1 VLSANN
7 TEKNAVADLYAYDPF
22 GVNHLKGADRQP
34 ITQAYQGD
42 GLFLLFPGVTINDA
56 PAIPGNSIV
65 EFRLKNDRFDSNVPE
80 VNPVGTPPPPE
91 PSVPPPWVLPRS
103 DPFDQYLGPQPSG
116 LIWVG
121 TWKYG
126 IEVTSTPGQLKVTL
140 PQWVMDLLRRGAYI
154 YSLDIA
160 EPKLRERRQTLAEG
174 TIQIEYGANAPHPD
188 VPYRESAYRYNFILG
203 RLS

>member
-1 VLSANN
+1 M
-7 TEKNAVADLYAYDPF
+7 ADQHAYDPF
-22 GVNHLKGADRQP
+22 GVNHLKGVDRQP
-34 ITQAYQGD
+34 ITAAYQGD
-42 GLFLLFPGVTINDA
+42 GLFLLFPGVTIHDA

-80 VNPVGTPPPPE
+80 TNPVGKPPTPPPP
-91 PSVPPPWVLPRS
+91 PPPPWVLPRE
-103 DPFDQYLGPQPSG
+103 PVDQYLGPQPSG

-121 TWKYG
+121 TWHEG
-126 IEVTSTPGQLKVTL
+126 IETTSTPGQLKVTL
-140 PQWVMDLLRRGAYI
+140 PQWVMDFLRRGAYI

-160 EPKLRERRQTLAEG
+160 ELELAEHRQTLMEG

-188 VPYRESAYRYNFILG
+188 VPYRNSAYRYNFILG

>member
-1 VLSANN
+1 M
-7 TEKNAVADLYAYDPF
+7 ADLHAYDPF

-42 GLFLLFPGVTINDA
+42 GLFLLFPGVVIGGQ
-56 PAIPGNSIV
+56 PAIPDNSIV

-80 VNPVGTPPPPE
+80 TNPAGKPPPPE
-91 PSVPPPWVLPRS
+91 PSTPPPWVLPRAT
-103 DPFDQYLGPQPSG
+103 PFDQYLGPQPSG

-121 TWKYG
+121 TWEAG
-126 IEVTSTPGQLKVTL
+126 VERTSTPGQLKVTL
-140 PQWVMDLLRRGAYI
+140 PQWVMDYLRRGAYI

-160 EPKLRERRQTLAEG
+160 EPPLGENRQTLVEG
-174 TIQIEYGANAPHPD
+174 TIQIEYGPNAPNPD
-188 VPYRESAYRYNFILG
+188 VPYRSPDYRYNFILG